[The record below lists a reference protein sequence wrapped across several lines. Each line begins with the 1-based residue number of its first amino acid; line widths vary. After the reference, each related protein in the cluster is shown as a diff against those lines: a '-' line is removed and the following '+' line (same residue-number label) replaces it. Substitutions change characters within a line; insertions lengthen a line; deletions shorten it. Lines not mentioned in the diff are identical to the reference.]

1 MPTREDMLERVLRRQ
16 TPELF
21 NTEIDESLKSID
33 EVKRGQTVAVYL
45 YDFDPIGHGQ
55 YYLKPPI
62 TGAVTRVWEARS
74 NCGYHRTHFTVRKDC
89 GTEYEFVQGSSRIN
103 CIKLVAEKEK
113 FVPPRFDS
121 VDSLVRPYRPE
132 SYHTVKFE
140 IDQRDADYITVSG
153 TRPGKPTAD
162 ELAQLVIL
170 DNYRKLQDYDGAWY
184 NVCRYLDTVLE
195 RYLHGTFY
203 DCCNRFKV
211 NSISITGYD
220 AEKGEFYT
228 IPLPSPEAIGITDIE
243 SAYEHYFKQD
253 EEDGEDDGDDD
264 DDYDE

>member
-1 MPTREDMLERVLRRQ
+1 MPTREEMLDMVLRRQ
-16 TPELF
+16 TPELSI
-21 NTEIDESLKSID
+21 TEMDGSLKTVD
-33 EVKRGQTVAVYL
+33 RVKRGQTVAVYR

-55 YYLKPPI
+55 YYLRPPV
-62 TGAVTRVWEARS
+62 TGKVTKVWCESDGRQKFRVMSGEHER
-74 NCGYHRTHFTVRKDC
+74 
-89 GTEYEFVQGSSRIN
+89 EFFLKSSLTAA
-103 CIKLVAEKEK
+103 IKLVSGRDK
-113 FVPPRFDS
+113 FVPPGPDS
-121 VDSLVRPYRPE
+121 VDPFVRPYRPE

-170 DNYRKLQDYDGAWY
+170 ANYRKLQDYDGEWY
-184 NVCRYLDTVLE
+184 NVCGCLDTVLE

-228 IPLPSPEAIGITDIE
+228 IPLPSPEEIGITDLE
-243 SAYEHYFKQD
+243 AAYEHYFKQND
-253 EEDGEDDGDDD
+253 DDWEEDGEADSDDD

>member
-1 MPTREDMLERVLRRQ
+1 MPTREEMLDKVLHRQ

-21 NTEIDESLKSID
+21 NAEIDESLKSID
-33 EVKRGQTVAVYL
+33 KVKRGQTVAVYR

-55 YYLKPPI
+55 YYIKPPV
-62 TGAVTRVWEARS
+62 TGKVTRVWYDDGKQKFSVKSGEHER
-74 NCGYHRTHFTVRKDC
+74 
-89 GTEYEFVQGSSRIN
+89 EFFLHSGLTAA
-103 CIKLVAEKEK
+103 IKLVSGKDK
-113 FVPPRFDS
+113 FVPPKFDS
-121 VDSLVRPYRPE
+121 VDSFVRPYKPE
-132 SYHTVKFE
+132 SYHIVEFE

-153 TRPGKPTAD
+153 TRPGKPTVD

-211 NSISITGYD
+211 ESISITGYD
-220 AEKGEFYT
+220 AEKDEFYE
-228 IPLPSPEAIGITDIE
+228 IPLPSLEEMGITDLE
-243 SAYEHYFKQD
+243 DAYEHYFKYTDDD
-253 EEDGEDDGDDD
+253 EVEDGEYGN